1 MNSVNS
7 NMVPTYGIDRIEVLR
22 DGASAIYGADAVA
35 GVFNTVLKRDF
46 EGLNIGARYTDYENF
61 SRNNQTVYA
70 EFGQA
75 FNEGRTKLNVFA
87 SWFDRDRVSSQDDP
101 RWADSDYRRFIAAD
115 SPWAGDSRF
124 RNDSINSNWGQ
135 FDVVPAVAAFGLTNT
150 IWDSAG
156 EFETYPVGDPR
167 CQYAISTTVCG
178 AVDGQGT
185 VRYNLNEDVTCAR
198 RSSA

>member
-1 MNSVNS
+1 MNSARGDVGAFNLRSLGTGNTLVLLNGRRMVNSPQYQTEQVGGSFVPVNSVNS

-115 SPWAGDSRF
+115 SPWAGD
-124 RNDSINSNWGQ
+124 
-135 FDVVPAVAAFGLTNT
+135 
-150 IWDSAG
+150 
-156 EFETYPVGDPR
+156 
-167 CQYAISTTVCG
+167 
-178 AVDGQGT
+178 
-185 VRYNLNEDVTCAR
+185 
-198 RSSA
+198 